1 MNILS
6 LINRMRFFR
15 MLMLAASIILGSIG
29 QIILKY
35 SSTISYNY
43 QFPFNFLNIQFVS
56 AGFLYFISLL
66 LYASAIRD
74 IPLSVAYPSVSLSYV
89 LVAFLSHHIW
99 GTQFG
104 ILEIFAFLLI
114 LSGVALLFYSSA

>member
-1 MNILS
+1 
-6 LINRMRFFR
+6 
-15 MLMLAASIILGSIG
+15 MLMLATSIILASVG
-29 QIILKY
+29 QLLLKY
-35 SSTISYNY
+35 SSLISHEY
-43 QFPFNFLNIQFVS
+43 QFPLNLLNIPFIT

-66 LYASAIRD
+66 LYSSAIRE
-74 IPLSVAYPSVSLSYV
+74 IPLSVAYPSVSIGYV

-114 LSGVALLFYSSA
+114 FSGIALLFYSSA